1 MPGYAGI
8 GRGFDHSEGNSLKN
22 NSNHVTLAQCLVY
35 VFEKALNVQ
44 FAAYMDN
51 LAQQAQTFFLI

>member
-8 GRGFDHSEGNSLKN
+8 GRGFDHSEGHSLKN
-22 NSNHVTLAQCLVY
+22 NANHVTLAQCLVY

-51 LAQQAQTFFLI
+51 LTQ